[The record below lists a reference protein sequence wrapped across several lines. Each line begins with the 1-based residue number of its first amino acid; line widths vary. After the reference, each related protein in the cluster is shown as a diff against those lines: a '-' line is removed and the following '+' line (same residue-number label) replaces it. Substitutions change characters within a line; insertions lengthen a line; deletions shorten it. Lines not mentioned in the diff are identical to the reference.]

1 MTIDGVTA
9 TVTLAA
15 KDYTS
20 LSLQQFASD
29 LDAAIETAFST
40 VNNVSVSANSPLTIR
55 SNSSGTNSTVQI
67 SSVTDSTLQAALGI
81 SDSNGT
87 GSTQQAGKSSV
98 ATQYYNVS
106 TGNISSSAPSGAPGP
121 SVGVTYANSGG
132 SSGGSG
138 GSAAIKV
145 ISPRKSKEIFSTITI
160 DVSSKEKA
168 TSSIETIDI
177 ALKKINNFRGYLG
190 SIESKLGYA
199 LNSLERQILN
209 TKMAQSRIQDSDF
222 AVELSKLV
230 KNQVLQRAASHV
242 FIQANKAPS
251 TLFISIEI
259 KF

>member
-15 KDYTS
+15 KDYTG

-40 VNNVSVSANSPLTIR
+40 VNNVSVTANSPLTIR

-87 GSTQQAGKSSV
+87 GSTQQGGKSSV

-106 TGNISSSAPSGAPGP
+106 TGTISSSAPSGAPGP
-121 SVGVTYANSGG
+121 SVGVTYANTGGGNSGASGG
-132 SSGGSG
+132 V
-138 GSAAIKV
+138 AAIKV
-145 ISPRKSKEIFSTITI
+145 ISPRKSREIFSTTTI

-177 ALKKINNFRGYLG
+177 ALKKINNFRAYLG

-230 KNQVLQRAASHV
+230 KNQVLQKAASHV

-251 TLFISIEI
+251 TLLSLLR
-259 KF
+259 